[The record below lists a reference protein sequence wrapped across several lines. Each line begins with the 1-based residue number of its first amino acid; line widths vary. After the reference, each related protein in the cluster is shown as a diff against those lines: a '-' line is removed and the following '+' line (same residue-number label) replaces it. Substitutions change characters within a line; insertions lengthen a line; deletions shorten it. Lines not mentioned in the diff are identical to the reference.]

1 MRLALHCGCTAPHTI
16 FKAASAGPL
25 IDRDRP
31 AVRRLRMK
39 LRAAVKKFLKAQAP
53 KVIAQVLRAR
63 DDLAKSKSD
72 VDRILAALDFDDW
85 TVLTGDT
92 DEIIERILAD
102 AGAQALV
109 QIGVSDDKITDLV
122 NDRAVDYAKERSAEL
137 VTRISESTREM
148 LRADVADAME
158 NGDSNDDLAATLEDN
173 YGFSADRADMIAR
186 TETAYADVAG
196 NLEAYRASGVVAGKK
211 WITGEGCCDL
221 CDELNGEVIGIDETF
236 PTDDG
241 DIDGPPYH
249 PNCRCDVVPILDT
262 EMDGEAEQ

>member
-1 MRLALHCGCTAPHTI
+1 MKYEIICGCDRPHTI
-16 FKAASAGPL
+16 FKAATSRAL

-31 AVRRLRMK
+31 AIRRQRMK
-39 LRAAVKKFLKAQAP
+39 LRIVVKKFLKAQAP
-53 KVIAQVLRAR
+53 KIAAQVLRAR
-63 DDLAKSKSD
+63 DDLAKGKSD
-72 VDRILAALDFDDW
+72 VDRILAALNFADW
-85 TVLTGDT
+85 TVLSGDL
-92 DEIIERILAD
+92 DGIIEKILAD
-102 AGAQALV
+102 AGAQALA
-109 QIGVSDDKITDLV
+109 QIGVSEAEITTMV
-122 NDRAVDYAKERSAEL
+122 NDRAVAYAQERSAEL

-148 LRADVADAME
+148 LRADVTEAMQE
-158 NGDSNDDLAATLEDN
+158 GYSNDDLADTLAEN
-173 YGFSADRADMIAR
+173 YGFSGDRAEMIAR

-221 CDELNGEVIGIDETF
+221 CDELNGEIIGIDDTF

-262 EMDGEAEQ
+262 EMADEGD